1 MKAIAIEGSFGL
13 DHLHLHD
20 RPNPRPGPGQVVV
33 KVASTSLNARDL
45 MMVRGTYNPRQPL
58 PLIPLSDGVGTIVEV
73 GVGVTRVKDG
83 DRVASLFAQGWL
95 SGAPSKAKFST
106 TLGSPRDGMLTEL
119 ALLDAEGVVPVPEYL
134 SDDEAATLPCAALTA
149 WSALITQGQLV
160 AGQTVLVQGTG
171 GVSIFALQIAKL
183 VGARVI
189 VTSSSDE
196 KLERARALGADETI
210 NYKTTPD
217 WDKRARELTGE
228 GVDHVIEVGGA
239 GTLTRSLKAVRVGG
253 TISIIGVLAGASTE
267 LSVVPVLMQNL
278 RLQGVFVGHRE
289 GFEAMNRAFTIA
301 KLHPAIDRV
310 FAFDEARA
318 AFDYMASAAHF
329 GKICVRVGG

>member
-1 MKAIAIEGSFGL
+1 
-13 DHLHLHD
+13 
-20 RPNPRPGPGQVVV
+20 
-33 KVASTSLNARDL
+33 
-45 MMVRGTYNPRQPL
+45 
-58 PLIPLSDGVGTIVEV
+58 
-73 GVGVTRVKDG
+73 
-83 DRVASLFAQGWL
+83 
-95 SGAPSKAKFST
+95 
-106 TLGSPRDGMLTEL
+106 
-119 ALLDAEGVVPVPEYL
+119 VPAYL

-196 KLERARALGADETI
+196 KLERARTLGADETI

-217 WDKRARELTGE
+217 WDKRARELTGD

-267 LSVVPVLMQNL
+267 LNVVPVLMQNL

-289 GFEAMNRAFTIA
+289 GFEAMNRAFDLA
-301 KLHPAIDRV
+301 KIRPVIDRV
-310 FAFDEARA
+310 FAFGEARA
-318 AFDYMASAAHF
+318 AFDHMASATHF